1 MNKYILAKNSEGRI
15 VLRYANVDFHNRL
28 VYEKSDKAIY
38 GGGMFDFS
46 QDGMTMVLY
55 GRSTDYG
62 DPRFDEIKEMIHID
76 EDLAGCT
83 IKLSIGYD
91 KNFKSIEKDITNR
104 FIFDEWC

>member
-1 MNKYILAKNSEGRI
+1 MNKFILAKNSEDRI
-15 VLRYANVDFHNRL
+15 VLRYANVDLHYRL

-55 GRSTDYG
+55 GKSTDYG
-62 DPRFDEIKEMIHID
+62 VPRFDEIKDKIHID

-83 IKLSIGYD
+83 IKLSTGYD
-91 KNFKSIEKDITNR
+91 DNFKPIEKDITDR